1 MTINKYRRSGKNRKS
16 PLGKRYS
23 NDGYR
28 QEPLMDI
35 KISGWKD
42 DEKQRN
48 YIVSKCFPRRYLLI
62 TEGETVTLQWRSLVD
77 PPKAIWILVQK
88 KDINGKTGKI
98 QIRPVD

>member
-35 KISGWKD
+35 KISG
-42 DEKQRN
+42 
-48 YIVSKCFPRRYLLI
+48 
-62 TEGETVTLQWRSLVD
+62 
-77 PPKAIWILVQK
+77 
-88 KDINGKTGKI
+88 
-98 QIRPVD
+98 